1 MKPEPRVSI
10 IIPVYN
16 AERYIAE
23 CIESILTQHCD
34 NWELLLIDD
43 GSTDNSCAICRNYA
57 DKDKRIQLI
66 SVENGGPSRARN
78 IGLDHAS
85 GQWISFIDAD
95 DYVNAGFL
103 SVIDDA
109 PLSDMIYFG
118 FCELREK
125 RKEILDICSES
136 YDASDRI
143 DRTLLDL
150 FASKAAFYGFTWNK
164 FYRRSIIE
172 SNNLRFNE
180 SLFIKEDEEFIIRY
194 CRYIKSLWISSK
206 TPYVYRILATSLS
219 HKSLDFRNIGLLA
232 DTIESDLD
240 NYPWTEF
247 AAFLYGVI
255 VKYQELSLYEARSSS
270 ERWNRVK
277 RTYDFCREHQKDI
290 KSNRPIVKLLNSRCG
305 KTINRW
311 MLLFYT
317 SKTYARIYAMYR
329 RLKSL
334 LPTSLSV

>member
-23 CIESILTQHCD
+23 CIEGIISQHSH
-34 NWELLLIDD
+34 NWELILIND
-43 GSTDNSCAICRNYA
+43 GSTDKSCEICRNYA
-57 DKDKRIQLI
+57 EKYERIQLI

-95 DYVNAGFL
+95 DYVDAGFL
-103 SVIDDA
+103 SIIDDA

-118 FCELREK
+118 FRELREG
-125 RKEILDICSES
+125 RKEVFKICGES
-136 YDASDRI
+136 YDATDKTDS
-143 DRTLLDL
+143 TLVNL
-150 FASKAAFYGFTWNK
+150 FDSRAAFYGFTWNK

-206 TPYVYRILATSLS
+206 TPYVYRILTTSLS
-219 HKSLDFRNIGLLA
+219 HKSLGFRNIGLLA
-232 DTIESDLD
+232 DTIETDLD

-277 RTYDFCREHQKDI
+277 RTYDFCRNHQKNI
-290 KSNRPIVKLLNSRCG
+290 PGNRPIVKLLNYRCG
-305 KTINRW
+305 KTLNSW
-311 MLLFYT
+311 MLFFYT
-317 SKTYARIYAMYR
+317 SKTYARIYAMYK